1 MNKARLNYLLDA
13 VIGLAFLLSGATGV
27 AFLLMGDGGY
37 QGGRSAGFATA
48 LLGLSR
54 GTWSDLHTLGSLVM
68 IAGILVHVAFHWK
81 WIVGMT
87 KKMLSARPPRAKGQ
101 VGKVMV

>member
-1 MNKARLNYLLDA
+1 MNKARLNYVLDA

-27 AFLLMGDGGY
+27 AFLLMGSGGY
-37 QGGRSAGFATA
+37 QGGRSAGYATA

-68 IAGILVHVAFHWK
+68 IAGIVVHVALHWK
-81 WIVGMT
+81 WIVCMT
-87 KKMLSARPPRAKGQ
+87 KKVLPRRAGRMQEQ
-101 VGKVMV
+101 VCKVIV